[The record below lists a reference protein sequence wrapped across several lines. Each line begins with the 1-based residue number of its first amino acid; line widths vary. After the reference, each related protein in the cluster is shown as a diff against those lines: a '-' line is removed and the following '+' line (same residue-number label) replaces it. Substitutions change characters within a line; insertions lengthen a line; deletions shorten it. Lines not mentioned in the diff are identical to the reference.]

1 MSSTPVSGISQ
12 TRVARPQQWIQPAA
26 WVWIALLTL
35 AFCLLFWPFL
45 QRMILIATS
54 GFTRINPDWG
64 HIVVIPV
71 ISLFFVYSQ
80 RDQLRRAP
88 MSIGLLGLPIFAVG
102 VLGFNLGISPVRN
115 DMFQGV
121 FMVVALFGLVLL
133 LVGPRMMRYLWFPIV
148 YLLFM
153 IKISDRVWE
162 LVAYKMQDLAALGA
176 TKVLSVIA
184 GLGNFDV
191 ASRGSTI
198 DLSFMD
204 HGVWVT

>member
-80 RDQLRRAP
+80 RDQLRRGQYYA
-88 MSIGLLGLPIFAVG
+88 
-102 VLGFNLGISPVRN
+102 NL
-115 DMFQGV
+115 
-121 FMVVALFGLVLL
+121 
-133 LVGPRMMRYLWFPIV
+133 W
-148 YLLFM
+148 
-153 IKISDRVWE
+153 
-162 LVAYKMQDLAALGA
+162 
-176 TKVLSVIA
+176 
-184 GLGNFDV
+184 
-191 ASRGSTI
+191 
-198 DLSFMD
+198 
-204 HGVWVT
+204 